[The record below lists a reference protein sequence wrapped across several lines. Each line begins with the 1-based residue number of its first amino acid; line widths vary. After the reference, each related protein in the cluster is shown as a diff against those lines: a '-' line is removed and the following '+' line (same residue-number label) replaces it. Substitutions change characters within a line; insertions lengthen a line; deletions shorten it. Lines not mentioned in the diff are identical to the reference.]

1 MKESAMKTVL
11 MSLALCLALSGVA
24 GAGQQDL
31 ISPGARDKCPVCGM
45 FVARYPDWTG
55 MIVYRNDVRVYFDGP
70 KDLFTY
76 YLNPGKYDPARK
88 RADIAALYVKDYYS
102 LASID
107 GKRAI
112 YVIGSNL
119 LGPMGKELIPFAR
132 NADAEGFLKDHQG
145 KAILRFDEVTPATLK
160 DLR

>member
-1 MKESAMKTVL
+1 MRRFVL
-11 MSLALCLALSGVA
+11 FMLLLALPLAGIA
-24 GAGQQDL
+24 GAGQQAP

-45 FVARYPDWTG
+45 FVAKYPGWTG
-55 MIVYRNDVRVYFDGP
+55 MIVYRNGTTFYFDGP
-70 KDLFTY
+70 KDLITY
-76 YLNPGKYDPARK
+76 YLNPGTYDPARK

-107 GKRAI
+107 GIRAF

-119 LGPMGKELIPFAR
+119 LGPMGKELIPFSR
-132 NADAEGFLKDHQG
+132 KSDAEGFLTDHQG

-160 DLR
+160 SLR